1 MDCRDGRSRTASEG
15 GAVSQEPGVQYGV
28 VRGADAPLPV
38 GATGRTVIHETAVG
52 KVAAAAAREVPGV
65 HSLGTAPSRALG
77 AIRDAVGQTDH
88 VSGVRAE
95 VGQTQ
100 AAVDV
105 TLVAEYGVPLQALAD
120 RVRAAV
126 YRAVEE
132 LTGLAVIEVNVEIA
146 DVFIGEPRVGAKPA
160 GIEVQ

>member
-1 MDCRDGRSRTASEG
+1 M
-15 GAVSQEPGVQYGV
+15 SQEPEVRYGMV
-28 VRGADAPLPV
+28 HGAAAEAPLPV
-38 GATGRTVIHETAVG
+38 GASGRTVIHEAAVA
-52 KVAAAAAREVPGV
+52 KVAAAAARDVPGV

-105 TLVAEYGVPLQALAD
+105 TLVAAYGVPLQSLAD

-146 DVFIGEPRVGAKPA
+146 DVFIGEPRVGTKPS

>member
-1 MDCRDGRSRTASEG
+1 MPERPVLPGSVA
-15 GAVSQEPGVQYGV
+15 EPE
-28 VRGADAPLPV
+28 RPLLSV
-38 GATGRTVIHETAVG
+38 DATGRTVIHEAAVA
-52 KVAAAAAREVPGV
+52 KVAAAAAREVRGV

-77 AIRDAVGQTDH
+77 AIRDAVGQPDH
-88 VSGVRAE
+88 ITGVRAE

-105 TLVAEYGVPLQALAD
+105 TLVATYGVPLQLLAD
-120 RVRAAV
+120 QVRAAV

-132 LTGLAVIEVNVEIA
+132 LTGLQVIEVNVEIA
-146 DVFIGEPRVGAKPA
+146 DVFIGEARHGGKP

>member
-1 MDCRDGRSRTASEG
+1 MT
-15 GAVSQEPGVQYGV
+15 QQP
-28 VRGADAPLPV
+28 DAYERATV
-38 GATGRTVIHETAVG
+38 ATGRTVVHEAAVA
-52 KVAAAAAREVPGV
+52 KVAAAAARQIPGV

-77 AIRDAVGQTDH
+77 ALRDAVAQNPTDH
-88 VSGVRAE
+88 AAGVRAE
-95 VGQTQ
+95 VGQEQ

-105 TLVAEYGVPLQALAD
+105 TLVAAYGVPLQELAE

-132 LTGLAVIEVNVEIA
+132 LTGLTVIEVNVEIA
-146 DVFIGEPRVGAKPA
+146 DVFIGEARQGAKPS